1 MWSCVLKIRAWCVK
15 IPLHQSLL
23 TPLIDYDG
31 WNWLDWMDGWDCW
44 IEACM
49 LLLSFLFFINHFL
62 TWNHTDL
69 IWSDLIHPPHIWKNQ
84 NQNDLKFL
92 WVKKKSSL
100 ISCVILD
107 VKSTNQY
114 QSTTLSEA
122 SPAFLLFSFYSQTFD
137 WNSPFPFSNNAK
149 EIKIRANSNSLVRS
163 KFILFICSLKFDILL
178 TWEYFS

>member
-1 MWSCVLKIRAWCVK
+1 MGATMKKNPNQSEELAEIEEKIKHIFIYYTIWCKAWVWSCVLKIRAWCVK

-69 IWSDLIHPPHIWKNQ
+69 IWSDLIW
-84 NQNDLKFL
+84 
-92 WVKKKSSL
+92 
-100 ISCVILD
+100 
-107 VKSTNQY
+107 Y
-114 QSTTLSEA
+114 TL
-122 SPAFLLFSFYSQTFD
+122 LTFE
-137 WNSPFPFSNNAK
+137 K
-149 EIKIRANSNSLVRS
+149 IKIKMIWSFSELKKILTYFMRHFGCKINKSIS
-163 KFILFICSLKFDILL
+163 KYYSFWSFPSFPPLFFLFPDFWL
-178 TWEYFS
+178 E